1 MMEPFETIDIQE
13 LPLSI
18 PMIRRKV
25 EDFLGSNGLRLGEVD
40 LYLAVLSDDG
50 AILAGGGLQRDILK
64 CLAVSAEARSLGL
77 SVPLISRLISVASER
92 GYTNVKVFTK
102 PENRALFESLG
113 FKLLAEAPK
122 AILLENGRALADY
135 CQYLRAHPAPG
146 VILMNANPFTLGHR
160 YLIEQAD
167 FSTRPTGL
175 GRNDKDPAPG
185 LGRNDKVSVISSDAR
200 RAESRN
206 LVIIPVKEDASR
218 FSYAE
223 RLAMIRAGAGDWADV
238 VEGSDYQISAAT
250 FPTYFLKDLSDAAE
264 TQMRLDIDLFGRH
277 IAPELGA
284 RVRFVGTEPS
294 DPLTARYNA
303 LMKELLPKYGVQLV
317 EIPRLT
323 CSPDCAEDSSTP
335 PAATLRMTRG
345 TTPERVGE
353 PAPSCTEDS
362 STPPTA
368 PLRMTRGATP
378 GPVGEPVEPP
388 VLRPAQEPVT
398 ATSVRAL
405 LDAGRFKE
413 ASALTPE
420 STWPYLLAD
429 LAERALRMELDTPMK
444 PGLVGPDSTGAHQDM
459 DYDVMRKGIAAIR
472 PFFPRMAMAETPE
485 ELRQLGIDAEAAMLA
500 ATGGVNT
507 HRGAIFALGL
517 ALSAA
522 LRTSS
527 AAQPPHPAEDRPAQL
542 AHNEQVMRNSLVQ
555 MYQGICSNQLKVN
568 GLGGAQISHGSAAV
582 RQYGVKGARELA
594 SEGYQALFEDWLP
607 YYRNLQIS
615 PLASLGRN
623 DKENTL
629 GRNNNTPCHF
639 ERSREICTLLRIM
652 ATLDDTCVIHRVGY
666 ERAQE
671 IKDEARALLKE
682 IPGQAGNDGKGQA
695 GNDGGST
702 GSPTVTTSS
711 GTARLKAMCEKYAAE
726 GISPGGAADMLAL
739 TIFIDSILN

>member
-13 LPLSI
+13 LPLSV
-18 PMIRRKV
+18 PSVRRQV

-40 LYLAVLSDDG
+40 LYLAVLSEDG

-77 SVPLISRLISVASER
+77 SVPLVSRLISVASER
-92 GYTNVKVFTK
+92 GCTNVKVFTK

-122 AILLENGRALADY
+122 AILLENGRGLADY
-135 CQYLRAHPAPG
+135 CAYLRAHQAPG
-146 VILMNANPFTLGHR
+146 VIIMNANPFTLGHK
-160 YLIEQAD
+160 YLVE
-167 FSTRPTGL
+167 
-175 GRNDKDPAPG
+175 
-185 LGRNDKVSVISSDAR
+185 

-223 RLAMIRAGAGDWADV
+223 RLAMIRSGAGDWADV

-250 FPTYFLKDLSDAAE
+250 FPTYFLKNLSDAAE

-277 IAPELGA
+277 IAPALGA
-284 RVRFVGTEPS
+284 RVRYVGSEPA

-317 EIPRLT
+317 EIQRLAVD
-323 CSPDCAEDSSTP
+323 SDCQADSSTP
-335 PAATLRMTRG
+335 PSASLRMTKG
-345 TTPERVGE
+345 TTPELVKG
-353 PAPSCTEDS
+353 
-362 STPPTA
+362 
-368 PLRMTRGATP
+368 
-378 GPVGEPVEPP
+378 
-388 VLRPAQEPVT
+388 PVT

-405 LDAGRFKE
+405 LDEGRFKA

-444 PGLVGPDSTGAHQDM
+444 PGLVGPDSVGAHKDM

-472 PFFPRMAMAETPE
+472 PFFPRMAMAATPE

-517 ALSAA
+517 ALYRQPIAETAA
-522 LRTSS
+522 LLDNGSS
-527 AAQPPHPAEDRPAQL
+527 KRREAGIRGA
-542 AHNEQVMRNSLVQ
+542 MQ
-555 MYQGICSNQLKVN
+555 MAKD
-568 GLGGAQISHGSAAV
+568 
-582 RQYGVKGARELA
+582 
-594 SEGYQALFEDWLP
+594 GYKELFEDWLP
-607 YYRNLQIS
+607 YYR
-615 PLASLGRN
+615 A
-623 DKENTL
+623 
-629 GRNNNTPCHF
+629 CHF

-652 ATLDDTCVIHRVGY
+652 ATLDDTCVIHRAGY
-666 ERAQE
+666 ARAQE
-671 IKDEARALLKE
+671 IKAEAKTLADHFDIEKLKE
-682 IPGQAGNDGKGQA
+682 
-695 GNDGGST
+695 
-702 GSPTVTTSS
+702 
-711 GTARLKAMCEKYAAE
+711 MCDRYAAE

-739 TIFIDSILN
+739 TIFIDSIFN